1 MCTSFPSPRE
11 DAKGMTALVGKV
23 IPQESSRMTYGPYVD
38 DGFVGKGR
46 DVWHWPTLLSIQLH
60 FSTLSLDLEHAM
72 RSKAWHLFS
81 SFLVW

>member
-1 MCTSFPSPRE
+1 
-11 DAKGMTALVGKV
+11 
-23 IPQESSRMTYGPYVD
+23 MTYGPYVD